1 MKKMWKRFVSLLLAC
16 TLLAGMLP
24 LSASAAGE
32 NRTKEKWESSKY
44 GKQLIQ
50 EGYTFG
56 HGYELEGTDIIYA
69 AFTIFNYEEQQSSFA
84 YVFAVKD
91 GGTLTSISDFQSG
104 GAPWSNMLLGQVYI
118 EDEVTGIG
126 SNAFDS
132 MPTLET
138 VVFEDAST
146 LNYIGQRAFY
156 DDDNAVFTD
165 EGSEDETTLN
175 LSNVN
180 KMGEYAF
187 YNCDKLT
194 GVELG
199 NMTAIEGN
207 EEIPNK
213 IPNNAFN
220 NSGLQTVTIPEGIV
234 HIGDGAFGHTSLS
247 KVGELVLPNG
257 LKTIGDNAFVVT
269 EGSGDTSVGITS
281 LTIPSSVTSIGE
293 NAFSGRR
300 QLAEVTVED
309 DNKPGTTLELGNHAF
324 GHNESSA
331 FSEWGSITDDR
342 TGQKYE
348 GTMGT
353 KFYLPADLTEKFI
366 NGTNCYT
373 GDIEPMKWVK
383 TQQPTCDTDGYHLY
397 ETTKKGAYDD
407 EGKLLVLQYK
417 YTIPMLGHDYQLKK
431 SFSATCETNSYE
443 LWVCTR
449 DETHTENRKI
459 GEVSKPKGHN
469 YQLTQVDDTEMGGGN
484 DTTFTWVCQTKEHDD
499 TRDSLDKTLEI
510 TIEPATIQA
519 NTSMTVGDLAD
530 MMPQVDGG
538 KLSLA
543 EDEELVAA
551 LTTDTKSV
559 RVVFTPDE
567 VKYADYTNVGAVSEF
582 NNADLTLEV
591 NVSKAKLD
599 FSSVRFGNCLVGIN
613 PGEEDNVPITIER
626 GNLPE
631 DVKAGAPV
639 YTEHESEEGS
649 TIPPSIGEN
658 WTGTVSVTFTY
669 DPNKY
674 EEETKNL
681 PAEYT
686 YSQDPEAGTVKI
698 THSYV
703 VTKLEMTNV
712 SATAIPDL
720 EYTGSPM
727 ETVHVYGIPAG
738 STVSWEWVSTTDGS
752 VTGTGSA
759 ENENSP
765 NLQIAEIK
773 NAGTYKVTITIQN
786 ASYEDYTLPNPVTV
800 TIQKAKIETPKPQK
814 DLVYTSHK
822 LIGLASPDANAK
834 YSY

>member
-24 LSASAAGE
+24 LSASAAVSAPGE
-32 NRTKEKWESSKY
+32 DSDQYKY
-44 GKQLIQ
+44 AKGILDELNGSLELSEEYTLSGPFQLKNSEVYI
-50 EGYTFG
+50 
-56 HGYELEGTDIIYA
+56 YELFRTIQDDSGHRVTDTRYVIVPGEGATQPDMPD
-69 AFTIFNYEEQQSSFA
+69 YENGQ
-84 YVFAVKD
+84 D
-91 GGTLTSISDFQSG
+91 GQ
-104 GAPWSNMLLGQVYI
+104 PWAESNPSAVYI
-118 EDEVTGIG
+118 ADGVTGIG
-126 SNAFDS
+126 NHAFDGMS
-132 MPTLET
+132 TLET
-138 VVFEDAST
+138 IEFENSKSLT
-146 LNYIGQRAFY
+146 K
-156 DDDNAVFTD
+156 V
-165 EGSEDETTLN
+165 
-175 LSNVN
+175 
-180 KMGEYAF
+180 GEYAF
-187 YNCDKLT
+187 NNCDKMVGLSLDLSNVTTLGKYAFNGCERLGSGENNKGVTLSDALT
-194 GVELG
+194 
-199 NMTAIEGN
+199 T
-207 EEIPNK
+207 IPE
-213 IPNNAFN
+213 NAFN
-220 NSGLQTVTIPEGIV
+220 TCGLKNVNIPKSCTKIEKN
-234 HIGDGAFGHTSLS
+234 AFAHNSLS
-247 KVGELVLPNG
+247 EVGELVLPDG
-257 LKTIGDNAFVVT
+257 LVTIGDSAFVVT
-269 EGSGDTSVGITS
+269 MGSGDTSVGITS
-281 LTIPSSVTSIGE
+281 LTIPSSVKSIGA

-300 QLAEVTVED
+300 NLAEVTVED
-309 DNKPGTTLELGNHAF
+309 DNVPNTELELGNAAF
-324 GHNESSA
+324 GFNESSA

-383 TQQPTCDTDGYHLY
+383 TRQPTCDTDGYHLY

-407 EGKLLVLQYK
+407 EGKPLVLQYK

-543 EDEELVAA
+543 EDEKLDAA

-613 PGEEDNVPITIER
+613 PGEEVNVPITIER

-639 YTEHESEEGS
+639 YTEHGNKEGS
-649 TIPPSIGEN
+649 TTPP
-658 WTGTVSVTFTY
+658 
-669 DPNKY
+669 
-674 EEETKNL
+674 
-681 PAEYT
+681 
-686 YSQDPEAGTVKI
+686 
-698 THSYV
+698 
-703 VTKLEMTNV
+703 
-712 SATAIPDL
+712 
-720 EYTGSPM
+720 
-727 ETVHVYGIPAG
+727 
-738 STVSWEWVSTTDGS
+738 
-752 VTGTGSA
+752 
-759 ENENSP
+759 
-765 NLQIAEIK
+765 
-773 NAGTYKVTITIQN
+773 
-786 ASYEDYTLPNPVTV
+786 
-800 TIQKAKIETPKPQK
+800 
-814 DLVYTSHK
+814 
-822 LIGLASPDANAK
+822 
-834 YSY
+834 

>member
-126 SNAFDS
+126 SNAFGS

-165 EGSEDETTLN
+165 EGNEGENATLN

-199 NMTAIEGN
+199 GSIMAVETVEG
-207 EEIPNK
+207 EVKETEHK

-220 NSGLQTVTIPEGIV
+220 NSGLQTVTIPDGIQ

-247 KVGELVLPNG
+247 KVEDLVLPDG
-257 LKTIGDNAFVVT
+257 LVTIGDSAFVVT
-269 EGSGDTSVGITS
+269 MGSGDTSVGITS
-281 LTIPSSVTSIGE
+281 LTIPSSVESIGA

-300 QLAEVTVED
+300 NLAEVTVED
-309 DNKPGTTLELGNHAF
+309 DNEPGTTLTLGDHAF
-324 GHNESSA
+324 GYNESSA

-407 EGKLLVLQYK
+407 EGKPLVLQYK
-417 YTIPMLGHDYQLKK
+417 YTIPMLGHDYQLKE
-431 SFSATCETNSYE
+431 SFPATCETNSYE

-449 DETHTENRKI
+449 DETHTENRNI
-459 GEVSKPKGHN
+459 GKESGPKDHN
-469 YQLTQVDDTEMGGGN
+469 YQLTAVKNLDMG
-484 DTTFTWVCQTKEHDD
+484 DSSATTFTWECQTQEHDD
-499 TRDSLDKTLEI
+499 DRDTRK
-510 TIEPATIQA
+510 
-519 NTSMTVGDLAD
+519 
-530 MMPQVDGG
+530 
-538 KLSLA
+538 K
-543 EDEELVAA
+543 
-551 LTTDTKSV
+551 
-559 RVVFTPDE
+559 R
-567 VKYADYTNVGAVSEF
+567 
-582 NNADLTLEV
+582 
-591 NVSKAKLD
+591 
-599 FSSVRFGNCLVGIN
+599 
-613 PGEEDNVPITIER
+613 
-626 GNLPE
+626 
-631 DVKAGAPV
+631 
-639 YTEHESEEGS
+639 
-649 TIPPSIGEN
+649 
-658 WTGTVSVTFTY
+658 
-669 DPNKY
+669 
-674 EEETKNL
+674 
-681 PAEYT
+681 
-686 YSQDPEAGTVKI
+686 
-698 THSYV
+698 
-703 VTKLEMTNV
+703 
-712 SATAIPDL
+712 
-720 EYTGSPM
+720 
-727 ETVHVYGIPAG
+727 
-738 STVSWEWVSTTDGS
+738 
-752 VTGTGSA
+752 
-759 ENENSP
+759 
-765 NLQIAEIK
+765 
-773 NAGTYKVTITIQN
+773 
-786 ASYEDYTLPNPVTV
+786 
-800 TIQKAKIETPKPQK
+800 
-814 DLVYTSHK
+814 
-822 LIGLASPDANAK
+822 
-834 YSY
+834 